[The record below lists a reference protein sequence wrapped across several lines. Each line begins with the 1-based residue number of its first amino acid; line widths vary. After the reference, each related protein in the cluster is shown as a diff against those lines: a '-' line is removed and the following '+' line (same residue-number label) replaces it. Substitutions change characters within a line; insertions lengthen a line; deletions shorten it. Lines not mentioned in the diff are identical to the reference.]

1 MNFVPTADQ
10 PTINE
15 HGSGP
20 LSPEASV
27 LTRNGVGR
35 GFRQGIPFG
44 LGTMAFGAA
53 FGILAGNSGISDIG
67 ALLMSIF
74 IYSGTAQILGLELW
88 NGQASMLA
96 IWGGTVL
103 VSIRYILL
111 GMTMRDWFAGMPSIV
126 TYPALF
132 LTADQ
137 GWALTHAEM
146 QRGCRD
152 AGFFVG
158 GNLALF
164 VGWTSGTVAGT
175 VAGSVIP
182 DPSALGLDFAATAAF
197 IGILAGMF
205 RGRSDILPWIIA
217 AGAALLTERM
227 IGGHWY
233 VIAGALA
240 GSVTGVFGRI
250 RNHGT

>member
-1 MNFVPTADQ
+1 M
-10 PTINE
+10 
-15 HGSGP
+15 
-20 LSPEASV
+20 
-27 LTRNGVGR
+27 LTREGVGR
-35 GFRQGIPFG
+35 GFRKGIPFG

-53 FGILAGNSGISDIG
+53 FGILAGNSGISDTG

-88 NGQASMLA
+88 NGQASILA
-96 IWGGTVL
+96 IWGGTTL

-111 GMTMRDWFAGMPSIV
+111 GMTMRDWFRGMPAIV

-137 GWALTHAEM
+137 GWAMTHAEM
-146 QRGCRD
+146 QRGRRD
-152 AGFFVG
+152 AGLFVG
-158 GNLALF
+158 SNLALF

-175 VAGSVIP
+175 RAGSVIP
-182 DPSALGLDFAATAAF
+182 DPGALGLNFAATAAF

-205 RGRSDILPWIIA
+205 RRRSDTLPWIIA

-227 IGGHWY
+227 ISGHWY

-240 GSVTGVFGRI
+240 GSAAGTFGAIKR
-250 RNHGT
+250 RYRDGA